1 MAKRFSNAVLAL
13 LLASGA
19 LSARQYFPAGVFDKD
34 QQADQFKANW
44 YSRHLK
50 ALREP
55 SLWELSR
62 QDPKAEAYRFLWLRS
77 HHHPIAVRL
86 VVRTNGS
93 GWINSRETRGQGSD
107 VSGGGGIN
115 RYGVSWLR
123 KGLTQS
129 LLAEVGNAGF
139 WNLSP
144 LPDPTPTAR
153 VDGAEWIIE
162 GVRNGEYHVVDR
174 WSPQAG
180 DPVRAIGVLA
190 LKLARIKIR
199 PVEIY

>member
-1 MAKRFSNAVLAL
+1 MRSSNALLAL
-13 LLASGA
+13 VLASGT
-19 LSARQYFPAGVFDKD
+19 LSAQQYFPAGVLDKD
-34 QQADQFKANW
+34 RQADQFKANW
-44 YSRHLK
+44 YSKQLK

-86 VVRTNGS
+86 VVRANGS

-107 VSGGGGIN
+107 LSGGSGIN

-123 KGLTQS
+123 KSRTQS
-129 LLAEVGNAGF
+129 LLADVGNAGF
-139 WNLSP
+139 WNLP
-144 LPDPTPTAR
+144 TLLDPAPPAH
-153 VDGAEWIIE
+153 VDGARWIVE

-174 WSPQAG
+174 
-180 DPVRAIGVLA
+180 
-190 LKLARIKIR
+190 
-199 PVEIY
+199 